1 MKVSKKVCPGILAA
15 VILITLLIWLPELPA
30 QTAAAQSSAQH
41 NDSTGPQWSVQ
52 VDRVDPAGVNLEPAF
67 RIAIYENLLH
77 ELPTTK
83 RFKKVLRSGD
93 RNASGVPDLLILKA
107 KIEKYTPGSETRRA
121 VTTVSGATKLSV
133 RSQLCTR
140 NGQVILEQVVDGDV
154 RFFGGNLRATHNLA
168 RNVANKIKQSTLPQA
183 TLPRHEERNEGPAVA
198 AARPLWDSKS
208 RGDRQAGPM
217 ALTLRVAQAP
227 NGELD

>member
-1 MKVSKKVCPGILAA
+1 MKANKRVCSGALAS
-15 VILITLLIWLPELPA
+15 VILMILLTWLPQLPA

-52 VDRVDPAGVNLEPAF
+52 VDKVDPGDVNLEPAF

-77 ELPTTK
+77 ELPTTN
-83 RFKKVLRSGD
+83 RFKQVLRSGD
-93 RNASGVPDLLILKA
+93 RSASDVPDLLILKT

-140 NGQVILEQVVDGDV
+140 NGQVILEQVVDGNV

-168 RNVANKIKQSTLPQA
+168 RNVASKIKQSTLPQA

-198 AARPLWDSKS
+198 AARPPL
-208 RGDRQAGPM
+208 G
-217 ALTLRVAQAP
+217 
-227 NGELD
+227 